1 MLHGPFLYIYA
12 STLISERKKIILK
25 DILHLI
31 PFFLFNLYLFYASFT
46 PDLSY
51 RLTLEKVS
59 AGDNPPL
66 LFLIF
71 LLLTAFS
78 GTTYFLL
85 TIKLFRIHDINI
97 FNNFSYS
104 ADIDL
109 KWLKNL
115 VFIFGVIWTVLI
127 SVTVIHHVFHKF
139 SMVFCTDGLF
149 LLLSVFVILMGYFG
163 LRQKVIFTGEN
174 ILAGFDNQKI
184 QAKYSGSG
192 LRDSEAEQ
200 YVEKLTSYMLQSKP
214 YLNPDL
220 TLSQLASEVGISSH
234 YLSQVINEHLQL
246 NFFDF
251 VNQYRVDAFKDSIA
265 NPQYNNYSLL
275 GIAFDCGFNSKS
287 TFNRIFKKAT
297 GLTPSQFKEAS
308 VE

>member
-1 MLHGPFLYIYA
+1 ML
-12 STLISERKKIILK
+12 
-25 DILHLI
+25 
-31 PFFLFNLYLFYASFT
+31 YASFT

-59 AGDNPPL
+59 PGDNPPW
-66 LFLIF
+66 LFLFF
-71 LLLTAFS
+71 LLLTALS
-78 GTTYFLL
+78 GTTYFLM
-85 TIKLFRIHDINI
+85 TIKLFRIHNINI

-104 ADIDL
+104 SDIDL

-115 VFIFGVIWTVLI
+115 VFIFGIIWTVLI
-127 SVTVIHHVFHKF
+127 SVTIIHHVFHKF
-139 SMVFCTDGLF
+139 SIVFCTDGIF
-149 LLLSVFVILMGYFG
+149 LSLSVFVILMGYFG
-163 LRQKVIFTGEN
+163 VRQKVIFTSEN
-174 ILAGFDNQKI
+174 ILAGIDSQEI

-192 LRDSEAEQ
+192 LSDSEAEQ
-200 YVEKLTSYMLQSKP
+200 YVEKLTDYMLQSKP

-234 YLSQVINEHLQL
+234 YLSQVINEHIKL

-251 VNQYRVDAFKDSIA
+251 VNQYRVEAFKDSIT

-287 TFNRIFKKAT
+287 AFNRAFKKVT
-297 GLTPSQFKEAS
+297 GFTPSQYKAATR
-308 VE
+308 

>member
-1 MLHGPFLYIYA
+1 MKYIFLIATFNAFFFSVLLLQKKPRELHDRILIGWLIYLGSFIGVYSFFSHELFTHFKLLSVSLISLFMLHGPFLYIYA

-149 LLLSVFVILMGYFG
+149 LSLSVFVILMGYFG

-174 ILAGFDNQKI
+174 ILAGFDN
-184 QAKYSGSG
+184 
-192 LRDSEAEQ
+192 
-200 YVEKLTSYMLQSKP
+200 
-214 YLNPDL
+214 
-220 TLSQLASEVGISSH
+220 
-234 YLSQVINEHLQL
+234 
-246 NFFDF
+246 
-251 VNQYRVDAFKDSIA
+251 
-265 NPQYNNYSLL
+265 
-275 GIAFDCGFNSKS
+275 
-287 TFNRIFKKAT
+287 
-297 GLTPSQFKEAS
+297 
-308 VE
+308 